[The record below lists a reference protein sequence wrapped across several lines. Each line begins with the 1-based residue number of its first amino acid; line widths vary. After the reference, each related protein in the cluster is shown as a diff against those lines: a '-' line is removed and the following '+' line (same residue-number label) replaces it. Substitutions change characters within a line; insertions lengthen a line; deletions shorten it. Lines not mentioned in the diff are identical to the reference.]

1 MNSPPS
7 PGTAPLP
14 VRLLQELF
22 TLTAQTLLSHVSL
35 NTQSGF
41 GPHLPTTL
49 ATHQATDHPDHFYL
63 STACGQFQ
71 SSSDLSALFSWFTE
85 MLSFPASLGTFI
97 LPHGQEKAPTWLYP
111 LLGLLIY
118 QTSQPWQASELSPRS
133 SILCLH
139 SLLQVILPY

>member
-22 TLTAQTLLSHVSL
+22 TFTAQTLLSHVSL
-35 NTQSGF
+35 NAQSGF

-49 ATHQATDHPDHFYL
+49 ATHQATDHSDHFSL
-63 STACGQFQ
+63 STAHGQFQ
-71 SSSDLSALFSWFTE
+71 SSSDLSAVFSWFTE
-85 MLSFPASLGTFI
+85 MLSFPASLDTFI

-111 LLGLLIY
+111 LLVPLIH
-118 QTSQPWQASELSPRS
+118 QTSQPWQALELNPRS
-133 SILCLH
+133 SILCLY